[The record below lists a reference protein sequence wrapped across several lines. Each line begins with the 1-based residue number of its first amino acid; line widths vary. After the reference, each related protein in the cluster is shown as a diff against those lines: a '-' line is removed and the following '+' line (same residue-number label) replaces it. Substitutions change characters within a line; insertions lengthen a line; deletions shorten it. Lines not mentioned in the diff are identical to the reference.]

1 MHGEQF
7 FNAGLVDRYAPV
19 GQAFDHLG
27 VLVDAVDL
35 VADIGEGDGGGE
47 ADVAGAD
54 DGDFHE
60 SGQLQS
66 GLLE

>member
-35 VADIGEGDGGGE
+35 VTDIGEGAVSVFLLWGGRG
-47 ADVAGAD
+47 GCT
-54 DGDFHE
+54 
-60 SGQLQS
+60 
-66 GLLE
+66 LLYNAVYTRLD